1 MSKNIH
7 RRHGE
12 NIHRIERIPEKPAV
26 PESENVSASRGGR
39 SPTEIKRIARGS
51 AKQQGKKSKE

>member
-12 NIHRIERIPEKPAV
+12 NIHKIERIPEKPAV
-26 PESENVSASRGGR
+26 SEPEDVLAYRGSR
-39 SPTEIKRIARGS
+39 SPTEIKRITHAS
-51 AKQQGKKSKE
+51 AKRRTKSKD